1 MVSIEEVQTLLNG
14 GGAVVGDDGTKIGDV
29 AQVYLDDASGEPE
42 WVTTKA
48 GMFSGGESFIP
59 LAQANVQGNEIR
71 VPYSKDKVKGAPSVS
86 DSDGHVSGED
96 EAELYSYYG
105 LSYSFNDDSE
115 LAAGNA
121 TVDAAEGTTRD
132 VDAVGHDTSGPTTDD
147 AMTRSEETLVVGT
160 QSRVAG
166 RARLVKYTVTEE
178 KTITVPVTR
187 TEVRVEYDDA
197 DGTADTA
204 GTGTTTAAD
213 SSVLRSGDSQS
224 STVSGGGV
232 VDDSDDGSGDMILT
246 EERVVVTKETVPVK
260 RVRLAKE
267 AVTTEEQVT
276 DTVRKERIETEG
288 VDETRSP

>member
-1 MVSIEEVQTLLNG
+1 MISIEQVQTLLNG
-14 GGAVVGDDGTKIGDV
+14 GGAVVSEDGTKIGDV

-42 WVTTKA
+42 WVTTKT
-48 GMFSGGESFIP
+48 GMFGGGESFIP
-59 LAQANVQGNEIR
+59 LAQGSVQGNEIR

-96 EAELYSYYG
+96 EAELYRYYG
-105 LSYSFNDDSE
+105 LTYSYTDDDSQ
-115 LAAGNA
+115 LPANNA
-121 TVDAAEGTTRD
+121 TVDVAATTQN

-147 AMTRSEETLVVGT
+147 AMTRSEEKLVVGT

-166 RARLVKYTVTEE
+166 RARLVKYNVTEE

-197 DGTADTA
+197 DTTADT
-204 GTGTTTAAD
+204 GTAVASD
-213 SSVLRSGDSQS
+213 SSGSTAGDSQA

-232 VDDSDDGSGDMILT
+232 IDDTDDGSGDMILT

-267 AVTTEEQVT
+267 TVTAEEQVT

>member
-1 MVSIEEVQTLLNG
+1 LNG
-14 GGAVVGDDGTKIGDV
+14 GGAVVSEDGTKIGDV

-42 WVTTKA
+42 WVTTKT
-48 GMFSGGESFIP
+48 GMFGGGESFIP
-59 LAQANVQGNEIR
+59 LAQGSVQGNEIR

-96 EAELYSYYG
+96 EAELYRYYG
-105 LSYSFNDDSE
+105 LTYSYTDDDSQ
-115 LAAGNA
+115 LPANNA
-121 TVDAAEGTTRD
+121 TVDAAATTQN

-147 AMTRSEETLVVGT
+147 AMTRSEEKLVVGT

-166 RARLVKYTVTEE
+166 RARLVKYNVTEE

-187 TEVRVEYDDA
+187 TEVRVEYDDP
-197 DGTADTA
+197 D
-204 GTGTTTAAD
+204 TTAATGPAAPSD
-213 SSVLRSGDSQS
+213 SSDVTAGDSQA

-232 VDDSDDGSGDMILT
+232 IDDTDDGSGDMILT

-267 AVTTEEQVT
+267 TVTAEEQVT

>member
-1 MVSIEEVQTLLNG
+1 MISIEQVQTLLNG
-14 GGAVVGDDGTKIGDV
+14 GGAVVSEDGTKIGDV

-42 WVTTKA
+42 WVTTKT
-48 GMFSGGESFIP
+48 GMFGGGESFIP
-59 LAQANVQGNEIR
+59 LAQGSVQGNEIR
-71 VPYSKDKVKGAPSVS
+71 VPYSKDKVKGAPSVG

-96 EAELYSYYG
+96 EAELYRYYG
-105 LSYSFNDDSE
+105 LAYSSTDDSQ
-115 LAAGNA
+115 LPADNA
-121 TVDAAEGTTRD
+121 TVDAAADTTQN

-147 AMTRSEETLVVGT
+147 AMTRSEEKLVVGT

-187 TEVRVEYDDA
+187 TEVRVEYDDP
-197 DGTADTA
+197 D
-204 GTGTTTAAD
+204 TTAATGTAAPSD
-213 SSVLRSGDSQS
+213 SSELTAGGSQA

-232 VDDSDDGSGDMILT
+232 IDDIILT

-267 AVTTEEQVT
+267 TVTAEEQVT